1 MNIEKIRN
9 LGPDEMLHQQREAA
23 DQLFRLKFQLKMGQT
38 TGIKKMRELRKD
50 LARIK
55 TIARERELGITTTA
69 VGNATGAGA
78 SESASASPS
87 TPPRQAASIETRKT
101 AAKSKKSS
109 HATAK
114 KAMASKQASAG
125 KKKAAAPKK
134 KAAAKKSKAKK

>member
-55 TIARERELGITTTA
+55 TISRERELGITTTA
-69 VGNATGAGA
+69 VGNATTGA
-78 SESASASPS
+78 
-87 TPPRQAASIETRKT
+87 AAAPAQK
-101 AAKSKKSS
+101 AAAPAADQSKP
-109 HATAK
+109 AK
-114 KAMASKQASAG
+114 KAAAHPAKKAAG
-125 KKKAAAPKK
+125 KKKASAASNKS
-134 KAAAKKSKAKK
+134 AAKKKGKAKK